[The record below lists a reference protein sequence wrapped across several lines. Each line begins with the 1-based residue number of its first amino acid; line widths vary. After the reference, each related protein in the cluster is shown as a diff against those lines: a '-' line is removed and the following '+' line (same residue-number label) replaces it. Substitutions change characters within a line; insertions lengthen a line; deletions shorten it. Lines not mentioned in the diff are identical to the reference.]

1 MFKYEVEFE
10 GRKFYIFDDVAGA
23 SIAPVNQSEAA
34 SFFLGEVFD
43 NLEKTFSVSFI
54 ATEILKGKKVDW

>member
-10 GRKFYIFDDVAGA
+10 GRKFYIYDDVAGA
-23 SIAPVNQSEAA
+23 SIAPVNESEAA

-43 NLEKTFSVSFI
+43 NLEQSFSVAYI
-54 ATEILKGKKVDW
+54 ATEILKGRKVEA

>member
-10 GRKFYIFDDVAGA
+10 GRKFYIYDDIGGV
-23 SIAPVNQSEAA
+23 SISPVNESEAA

-43 NLEKTFSVSFI
+43 NLEKTFSIAFI
-54 ATEILKGKKVDW
+54 ATEILKGKKVA